1 MIIIII
7 IIITL
12 LLWRWNN
19 QHVTSV
25 GQRKKSESPTGFEPM
40 TSQTAG
46 EHSIHWAT
54 ENSWRG
60 HILSSYLTCV
70 LQTARISNVKII
82 LYGFRFARISNVQ
95 FVLYGE
101 EWKMVN
107 FKLGEQMWRW
117 TNQKVTSVGQRK
129 KSESSTGFEPMTSQ
143 TPDVRSIH

>member
-1 MIIIII
+1 MIIII

-19 QHVTSV
+19 QQSRAWDKEKNLSLQQDSNLWPHKQRASTLST
-25 GQRKKSESPTGFEPM
+25 GQRRTH
-40 TSQTAG
+40 G
-46 EHSIHWAT
+46 E
-54 ENSWRG
+54 RG

-82 LYGFRFARISNVQ
+82 LYGFRFARISNVE

-117 TNQKVTSVGQRK
+117 NNQHVSSVGQRK

-143 TPDVRSIH
+143 TPGVRSIH

>member
-1 MIIIII
+1 MSRAWDKEKNLSLQQDSNLWPHKQRAS
-7 IIITL
+7 TL
-12 LLWRWNN
+12 S
-19 QHVTSV
+19 T
-25 GQRKKSESPTGFEPM
+25 GQRRTH
-40 TSQTAG
+40 G
-46 EHSIHWAT
+46 E
-54 ENSWRG
+54 RD

-82 LYGFRFARISNVQ
+82 LYGFRFARISNVE

-117 TNQKVTSVGQRK
+117 NNQHVTSVGQRK

-143 TPDVRSIH
+143 TPDVRSTTKL